1 MKEFDDVVFG
11 IEDTGRINLKND
23 ADIYEP
29 KCRSLYSLA
38 RGRGRGGIRGRVRVR
53 VRGRGVGLRLRVR
66 VRLWACA
73 MYDDD
78 DPLGD
83 YALASAPVPCRYG
96 LNEVHGPVATKF
108 G

>member
-1 MKEFDDVVFG
+1 MGF
-11 IEDTGRINLKND
+11 
-23 ADIYEP
+23 
-29 KCRSLYSLA
+29 
-38 RGRGRGGIRGRVRVR
+38 RVGLGFR
-53 VRGRGVGLRLRVR
+53 VRGRGVR
-66 VRLWACA
+66 VRLLVRVWSWACA